1 MNAGPDGR
9 SEPSFRRA
17 KPGVLQR
24 FLLRLVPNF
33 YHGPLAGF
41 LAARCVM
48 LLTVRGRK
56 TGAERTVGVSF
67 MDLGDRLVIF
77 RAGG

>member
-1 MNAGPDGR
+1 
-9 SEPSFRRA
+9 
-17 KPGVLQR
+17 
-24 FLLRLVPNF
+24 VPNF